1 MFSKQNLKKQLA
13 LLICICIIVASVSGI
28 YFAASH
34 SIHHCS
40 GYNCFICHQ
49 IKNFNSVNKQLGL
62 FLCSVFIIKIMLSYF
77 SIFKLYLAESSL
89 SNITLVSLKV
99 RLDD

>member
-1 MFSKQNLKKQLA
+1 MFRKQNFNKQLA
-13 LLICICIIVASVSGI
+13 LLICICIIAASVSGI

-34 SIHHCS
+34 SIHRCS
-40 GYNCFICHQ
+40 GHNCLVCHQ
-49 IKNFNSVNKQLGL
+49 INNFNRVNKQLGL
-62 FLCSVFIIKIMLSYF
+62 FLCSVFLIKIMLSYF

-89 SNITLVSLKV
+89 SDITLVSLKV